1 MTVETPVAL
10 VGSGRASEVLLKQ
23 LGEVAVEASRLEHL
37 AVDLARRLKL
47 EVSLSEAIA
56 ALQESTVAPPPWST
70 ITGKDIVA
78 WASSTV
84 RLLEI
89 RDRMFEA
96 CGGTRFA
103 GSRGDTIATES
114 ADGTV
119 FPADE
124 EYLGRYLK
132 RLARQRAAGA
142 ELESRLDYHDERGQR
157 WPLVTLYAQRSS
169 ESGADE
175 SPLRLPADWE
185 RWLSA

>member
-1 MTVETPVAL
+1 MSLDSPLTI
-10 VGSGRASEVLLKQ
+10 VGTGRANEILLKQ
-23 LGEVAVEASRLEHL
+23 LGEVTVEASRLEYM
-37 AVDLARRLKL
+37 AVDLARHLKL
-47 EVSLSEAIA
+47 NVALSEAVA
-56 ALQESTVAPPPWST
+56 TLQTTRAVPPPWST
-70 ITGKDIVA
+70 ITGKDIGA
-78 WASSTV
+78 WAASSG

-96 CGGTRFA
+96 SGSARFA

-132 RLARQRAAGA
+132 RLARQLAAGA
-142 ELESRLDYHDERGQR
+142 ELQSRLDYHDEKGQR
-157 WPLVTLYAQRSS
+157 WPLVTICAQRSA
-169 ESGADE
+169 EGASDDT
-175 SPLRLPADWE
+175 PLRLPAEWQ